1 MKNKISKIFLAL
13 FSVFLLVGGGIFS
26 ACGKEQ
32 PQATI
37 EVSSSDFAG
46 DDYIEIDLGSSINT
60 ATITA
65 KVTGASAGIV
75 SVNNDYQDKI
85 ATSAVYDSK
94 TESTVITIVGK
105 SEGNAELI
113 LKSHGNGQRI
123 IRVYVYSDILA
134 LDPSDELSEQYVV
147 RGQSNILNPDKL
159 LKFTSRPNGESN
171 RKNVTWSLKT
181 QDENLSIDGNV
192 LTVGEDYQKFNTE
205 ASVEVYADS
214 VYVDKRAT
222 IKLNV
227 ISPLPDFATYIS
239 RTSDAQGT
247 ELTEAGQAFN
257 LVKNNDLNEEASLY
271 ARLVVP
277 VSSKLNVTPKVYD
290 AEGRTIT
297 DKLDITLFNS
307 RIISNTNEIIYL
319 IKAKSQ
325 IIEPQKLTVCFDVA
339 YEKYSYT
346 KESTKFTVDLVD
358 VIDRIDV
365 KSNNL
370 SITKNES
377 INVYDYYNNDSSYQ
391 FGHPF
396 YVALG
401 PDTVANSLAKYFV
414 QVTIPAGRSINGTV
428 LLSDQFGNPISFG
441 EKIDSTALGDVYRS
455 QPINNKTVVYLIA
468 GNAFTNGDEIDCVF
482 MSQQSESVN
491 LPIKI
496 RLYNSP
502 KDNFDIDGGDL
513 EYYLS
518 TNKHDRKVVEISSS
532 SLMGI
537 DKAGVKLSYEENDK
551 IKVSNYQFD
560 SETGKISFTIEN
572 LALNLSGND
581 AKLAIKVEHKNGFV
595 SKQEIIVSAFIP
607 LKNAHVNYQGQS
619 TTAVSKTE
627 YGKQNFNSTNVEGEG
642 DNTLTRLVLKTGSTV
657 SMTFNSNCNANVA
670 FKFVKGVNLDTI
682 EDENAKLQ
690 ELINA
695 TEDTSVN
702 NPLANAGRMTMPSV
716 DVKGYALVTFTG
728 YDEDHQEITFY
739 RYFALEGYTSPT
751 RLTANVDEKG
761 VELFAAD
768 SISSEDTQLSTSRIT
783 IRYRTD
789 GLPVTYFGNGNGA
802 TVNIARG
809 NKISISNENHTNE
822 TISFDVTAL
831 TTNGYS
837 AWEDQILV

>member
-1 MKNKISKIFLAL
+1 M
-13 FSVFLLVGGGIFS
+13 
-26 ACGKEQ
+26 
-32 PQATI
+32 
-37 EVSSSDFAG
+37 
-46 DDYIEIDLGSSINT
+46 
-60 ATITA
+60 
-65 KVTGASAGIV
+65 
-75 SVNNDYQDKI
+75 
-85 ATSAVYDSK
+85 
-94 TESTVITIVGK
+94 
-105 SEGNAELI
+105 
-113 LKSHGNGQRI
+113 
-123 IRVYVYSDILA
+123 
-134 LDPSDELSEQYVV
+134 
-147 RGQSNILNPDKL
+147 
-159 LKFTSRPNGESN
+159 
-171 RKNVTWSLKT
+171 
-181 QDENLSIDGNV
+181 
-192 LTVGEDYQKFNTE
+192 
-205 ASVEVYADS
+205 
-214 VYVDKRAT
+214 
-222 IKLNV
+222 
-227 ISPLPDFATYIS
+227 
-239 RTSDAQGT
+239 
-247 ELTEAGQAFN
+247 
-257 LVKNNDLNEEASLY
+257 
-271 ARLVVP
+271 
-277 VSSKLNVTPKVYD
+277 
-290 AEGRTIT
+290 
-297 DKLDITLFNS
+297 
-307 RIISNTNEIIYL
+307 
-319 IKAKSQ
+319 
-325 IIEPQKLTVCFDVA
+325 
-339 YEKYSYT
+339 
-346 KESTKFTVDLVD
+346 
-358 VIDRIDV
+358 
-365 KSNNL
+365 
-370 SITKNES
+370 
-377 INVYDYYNNDSSYQ
+377 
-391 FGHPF
+391 
-396 YVALG
+396 
-401 PDTVANSLAKYFV
+401 
-414 QVTIPAGRSINGTV
+414 

-768 SISSEDTQLSTSRIT
+768 SISS
-783 IRYRTD
+783 
-789 GLPVTYFGNGNGA
+789 
-802 TVNIARG
+802 
-809 NKISISNENHTNE
+809 
-822 TISFDVTAL
+822 
-831 TTNGYS
+831 
-837 AWEDQILV
+837 